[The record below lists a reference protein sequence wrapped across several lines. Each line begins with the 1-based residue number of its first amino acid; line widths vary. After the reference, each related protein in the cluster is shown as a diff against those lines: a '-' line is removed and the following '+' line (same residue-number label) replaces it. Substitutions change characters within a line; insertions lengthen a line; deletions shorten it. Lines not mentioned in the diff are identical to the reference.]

1 MVYLVVAPVV
11 LVLSGMLMGSAVTG
25 LWFLRRES
33 PPWWR
38 GFAAGRSYERGDPLW
53 WERRR

>member
-11 LVLSGMLMGSAVTG
+11 LVLSGMLMGSALTG
-25 LWFLRRES
+25 LLLMRRES